1 MNISKHME
9 SIFLAAAVI
18 AGATSYASAADADA
32 TRLAASAPLSQI
44 VVDYNKMQVVH
55 VTAKR
60 LTAAEKAA
68 L

>member
-32 TRLAASAPLSQI
+32 TRLALSAPLSQI
-44 VVDYNKMQVVH
+44 VIDYNKMQVVH

-60 LTAAEKAA
+60 LTPAEKAA

>member
-1 MNISKHME
+1 MNVTKHME

-32 TRLAASAPLSQI
+32 TLLAMSAPVSQM
-44 VVDYNKMQVVH
+44 VVHHSKMQVVE

-60 LTAAEKAA
+60 LTPAEKAA